1 MVITLKTGRH
11 RSSTPIRRRY
21 FDGEGGDGG
30 ASGDT
35 VSGGG
40 GNDTVSGG
48 GGGSGDGD
56 KTFTQADLDR
66 ILKARLAKVNERER
80 EMVAKLEQLQKEV
93 GESEALRSEI
103 ESLKKRTFTQEE
115 LEREARE
122 KVQKELEGRL
132 NEANEASTRWE
143 GQFKS
148 MLTKTQLQAAMI
160 KHDVEPGMFD
170 IAETFLS
177 NLAKVESKDNVNSV
191 VLTIQST
198 DKDGKPTELVLSP
211 DEAVK
216 HLKDS
221 GKYRNLFK
229 GGNNGGVGE
238 SGDRGSGGVDP
249 LSLSMD
255 AYAKLPPE
263 QRYGN

>member
-1 MVITLKTGRH
+1 MVVTLKTDR
-11 RSSTPIRRRY
+11 RRASKPIRRRF

-30 ASGDT
+30 ATGDT
-35 VSGGG
+35 GSGGG

-48 GGGSGDGD
+48 GGGGDGD

-66 ILKARLAKVNERER
+66 ILKARLTKVNERER

-93 GESEALRSEI
+93 GDSEALRAEI
-103 ESLKKRTFTQEE
+103 DALKKRTFTQEE

-122 KVQKELEGRL
+122 KVQKELEGHLTAAR
-132 NEANEASTRWE
+132 ESSTQWE
-143 GQFKS
+143 SRYKT
-148 MLTKTQLQAAMI
+148 MLTKTQLQSAML
-160 KHDVEPGMFD
+160 KHDVEPEMFD
-170 IAETFLS
+170 IAETFLT
-177 NLAKVESKDNVNSV
+177 NLAKVESKDDVNSV
-191 VLTIQST
+191 LLTIQST
-198 DKDGKPTELVLSP
+198 DKDGKPTELVLTP

-238 SGDRGSGGVDP
+238 SGDRGNSGVDP
-249 LSLSMD
+249 LSLSME
-255 AYAKLPPE
+255 AYSKLPPE